1 MVDIWFVGDVVE
13 WRGPAPYLFVP
24 VAPEVADDVGEWTR
38 FSYGWGCIPVT
49 ATLGGTTWPTS
60 LMPRDGHYLVP
71 VRVSA
76 QRAEGIGVGDT
87 VRIGLDLRL
96 DS

>member
-1 MVDIWFVGDVVE
+1 MDVCFVGEVIE

-24 VAPEVADDVGEWTR
+24 VAAEVAEDVGEWSR

-49 ATLGGTTWPTS
+49 ATLGSTTWPTS
-60 LMPRDGHYLVP
+60 LMPKDGHYLVP

-76 QRAEGIGVGDT
+76 QRAEGVGVGDT
-87 VRIGLDLRL
+87 VRIGLDLRI